1 MGLVQHTNFVAT
13 GVEQRTQ
20 VDAAIGAAVMPAG
33 GIVAG
38 APTSRQASGVGGIDI
53 LGRHGAKAC
62 GAHTGARLG
71 VEGDGEGAVVT
82 HVKAALPLGNTGR
95 HAEHAKKGV
104 VKLLGLG
111 QVVHSEHDVAEHG
124 GLSLVRRR
132 RKKQAEVPKLPEI
145 PLHQWADV

>member
-62 GAHTGARLG
+62 GTHTGARLG

-124 GLSLVRRR
+124 GAFFGEE
-132 RKKQAEVPKLPEI
+132 KKEKTSGATEI
-145 PLHQWADV
+145 T